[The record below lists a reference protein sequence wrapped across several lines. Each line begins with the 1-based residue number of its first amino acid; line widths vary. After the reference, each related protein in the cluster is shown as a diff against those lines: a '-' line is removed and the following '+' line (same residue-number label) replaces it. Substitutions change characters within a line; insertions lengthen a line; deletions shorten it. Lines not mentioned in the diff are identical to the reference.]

1 MVKLSGLT
9 LGKDIQIIYTGLR
22 PGEKIY
28 EELLND
34 GENALP
40 THHHKIMIGKVR
52 QYHFESVSTQINELI
67 DLYKNQNMMEIVS
80 KMKQIVP
87 EFKSKN
93 SIYEQLDQ

>member
-1 MVKLSGLT
+1 
-9 LGKDIQIIYTGLR
+9 
-22 PGEKIY
+22 
-28 EELLND
+28 
-34 GENALP
+34 
-40 THHHKIMIGKVR
+40 MIGKVR
-52 QYHFESVSTQINELI
+52 QYHFESISTQINELI